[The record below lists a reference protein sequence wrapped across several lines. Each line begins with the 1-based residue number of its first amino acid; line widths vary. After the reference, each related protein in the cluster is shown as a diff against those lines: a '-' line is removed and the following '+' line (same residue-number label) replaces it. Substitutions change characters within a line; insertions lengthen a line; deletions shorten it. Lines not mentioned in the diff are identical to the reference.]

1 MDEIRAR
8 MRNEWEVDVAE
19 LESRGDVI
27 IRTTK
32 VFYFLDDIP
41 PANKAPI
48 LVENSISKK
57 EPYFISP
64 YFSREQHKQKRA
76 VFHNRIILS

>member
-32 VFYFLDDIP
+32 EFYFLDDIP

-57 EPYFISP
+57 EPYFII
-64 YFSREQHKQKRA
+64 E
-76 VFHNRIILS
+76 

>member
-1 MDEIRAR
+1 VVVVLIAAHLSIDEIRAR

-32 VFYFLDDIP
+32 EFYFPDDIP
-41 PANKAPI
+41 MCS
-48 LVENSISKK
+48 EQSR
-57 EPYFISP
+57 
-64 YFSREQHKQKRA
+64 YFSRSSRSSSSSRT
-76 VFHNRIILS
+76 V

>member
-1 MDEIRAR
+1 

-32 VFYFLDDIP
+32 EFYFLDDIP
-41 PANKAPI
+41 NVQRKAPI

-57 EPYFISP
+57 EPYFII
-64 YFSREQHKQKRA
+64 E
-76 VFHNRIILS
+76 